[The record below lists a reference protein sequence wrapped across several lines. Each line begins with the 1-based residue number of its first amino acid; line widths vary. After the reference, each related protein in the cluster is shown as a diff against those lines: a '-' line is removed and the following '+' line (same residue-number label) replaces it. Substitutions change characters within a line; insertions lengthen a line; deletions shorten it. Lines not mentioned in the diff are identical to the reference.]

1 MLFRSLG
8 FFQQIPYAKLE
19 DKDRRGGDYLPAP
32 ALLAQNRGDCD
43 SKAVA
48 LAAVLRTYTPGR
60 KFAVVTMPGHAI
72 LAVDLPSDPEDWAI
86 RSDGRQFVALEVA
99 GPAMAGV
106 GEVGAATARMLKE
119 GREVE
124 IWPLN

>member
-1 MLFRSLG
+1 MVRVPRRPVPAQLRVDPRPPPPGELEL
-8 FFQQIPYAKLE
+8 LE

-60 KFAVVTMPGHAI
+60 KFAVVSRGAHG
-72 LAVDLPSDPEDWAI
+72 
-86 RSDGRQFVALEVA
+86 DGEVAL
-99 GPAMAGV
+99 
-106 GEVGAATARMLKE
+106 
-119 GREVE
+119 READLQ
-124 IWPLN
+124 WLFGGD